1 MKIINLSSIANPI
14 SISVQNPSR
23 SDYDRFIGLEH
34 YDSGEPVITRFQG
47 TELLT
52 TSAKAFKANDILI
65 ARRNVYLKRA
75 GIVFFDGITSGDS
88 IILRLK
94 EDTQKTI
101 GYSREDLIRYIP
113 FMLNSEHFWIYA
125 NKHADGMNSKRISK
139 DTLLEYEFELPSI
152 DEMRDISDKLWAA
165 YRLKEAYKKLLVTTD
180 EMVKSQ
186 FIEMFGN
193 PVTNTKGWKTAKI
206 KDVAPEMP
214 SKEQLSG
221 KIWLLNLDMIESN
234 TGRIIE
240 KVYEDVENA
249 LSVQSFDEG
258 NVLFS
263 KLRPYLNKV
272 VIPDE
277 PGMATTELVPLR
289 PEPSKLHKV
298 FLSHLLRGNQFV
310 NYANDIAGG
319 TKMPRMPLTE
329 LRNFD
334 CILPPMDKQ
343 LEFVFIAEQ
352 VDKSKFGDFKS
363 QFIEMFG
370 NPLSLNQK
378 NELKRLG
385 ECCILNP
392 RRPNIALCDTDKVS
406 FIPMPAVSEDGYLVD
421 MTDEEYGKV
430 KKSFTYFENNDVLFA
445 KITPCMENG
454 KGAIVHGLTNGIG
467 MGSTE
472 FHVLRPI
479 NGISSPYWLLALT
492 RMPIFRER
500 AAKNMSGTGGQKRV
514 SASYLDHFMV
524 GLPAIEEQR
533 RFEAIYRQ
541 ADKSKFGDFKSQFIE
556 MYYNTHNKQT
566 LESVCPIMSKGITPK
581 YVESSS
587 VLVINQACIHWD
599 GQRLGNIK
607 YHNEEIPVR
616 KRILESG
623 DVLLNA
629 TGNGTLGRCCV
640 FICPSDNN
648 TYINDGHVIALST
661 DRAVILPEVL
671 NTYLSLNDT
680 QAEIYRQYVTGSTN
694 QVDIVFS
701 DIKKMKVPVPSM
713 DEQILF
719 VEVLKQADKSKFELK
734 QCIEHID
741 KVIKSLING

>member
-1 MKIINLSSIANPI
+1 MARLPNFLVIIRSEKLSGKGQGRGCLG
-14 SISVQNPSR
+14 VRKKERFVLGKRTFR
-23 SDYDRFIGLEH
+23 SQKSKHFVLR
-34 YDSGEPVITRFQG
+34 
-47 TELLT
+47 
-52 TSAKAFKANDILI
+52 
-65 ARRNVYLKRA
+65 
-75 GIVFFDGITSGDS
+75 
-88 IILRLK
+88 II
-94 EDTQKTI
+94 QKTI

-298 FLSHLLRGNQFV
+298 FLSHMLRGNQFV

-352 VDKSKFGDFKS
+352 
-363 QFIEMFG
+363 
-370 NPLSLNQK
+370 
-378 NELKRLG
+378 
-385 ECCILNP
+385 
-392 RRPNIALCDTDKVS
+392 
-406 FIPMPAVSEDGYLVD
+406 
-421 MTDEEYGKV
+421 
-430 KKSFTYFENNDVLFA
+430 
-445 KITPCMENG
+445 
-454 KGAIVHGLTNGIG
+454 
-467 MGSTE
+467 
-472 FHVLRPI
+472 
-479 NGISSPYWLLALT
+479 
-492 RMPIFRER
+492 
-500 AAKNMSGTGGQKRV
+500 
-514 SASYLDHFMV
+514 
-524 GLPAIEEQR
+524 
-533 RFEAIYRQ
+533 
-541 ADKSKFGDFKSQFIE
+541 
-556 MYYNTHNKQT
+556 
-566 LESVCPIMSKGITPK
+566 
-581 YVESSS
+581 
-587 VLVINQACIHWD
+587 
-599 GQRLGNIK
+599 
-607 YHNEEIPVR
+607 
-616 KRILESG
+616 
-623 DVLLNA
+623 
-629 TGNGTLGRCCV
+629 
-640 FICPSDNN
+640 
-648 TYINDGHVIALST
+648 
-661 DRAVILPEVL
+661 
-671 NTYLSLNDT
+671 
-680 QAEIYRQYVTGSTN
+680 
-694 QVDIVFS
+694 
-701 DIKKMKVPVPSM
+701 
-713 DEQILF
+713 
-719 VEVLKQADKSKFELK
+719 ADKSKFELK

>member
-1 MKIINLSSIANPI
+1 M
-14 SISVQNPSR
+14 
-23 SDYDRFIGLEH
+23 
-34 YDSGEPVITRFQG
+34 
-47 TELLT
+47 
-52 TSAKAFKANDILI
+52 
-65 ARRNVYLKRA
+65 
-75 GIVFFDGITSGDS
+75 
-88 IILRLK
+88 
-94 EDTQKTI
+94 
-101 GYSREDLIRYIP
+101 
-113 FMLNSEHFWIYA
+113 
-125 NKHADGMNSKRISK
+125 
-139 DTLLEYEFELPSI
+139 
-152 DEMRDISDKLWAA
+152 
-165 YRLKEAYKKLLVTTD
+165 
-180 EMVKSQ
+180 
-186 FIEMFGN
+186 
-193 PVTNTKGWKTAKI
+193 
-206 KDVAPEMP
+206 
-214 SKEQLSG
+214 
-221 KIWLLNLDMIESN
+221 
-234 TGRIIE
+234 
-240 KVYEDVENA
+240 
-249 LSVQSFDEG
+249 
-258 NVLFS
+258 
-263 KLRPYLNKV
+263 
-272 VIPDE
+272 
-277 PGMATTELVPLR
+277 
-289 PEPSKLHKV
+289 
-298 FLSHLLRGNQFV
+298 
-310 NYANDIAGG
+310 
-319 TKMPRMPLTE
+319 
-329 LRNFD
+329 
-334 CILPPMDKQ
+334 
-343 LEFVFIAEQ
+343 
-352 VDKSKFGDFKS
+352 
-363 QFIEMFG
+363 
-370 NPLSLNQK
+370 
-378 NELKRLG
+378 
-385 ECCILNP
+385 
-392 RRPNIALCDTDKVS
+392 
-406 FIPMPAVSEDGYLVD
+406 
-421 MTDEEYGKV
+421 
-430 KKSFTYFENNDVLFA
+430 FA